1 MAADQDFGKC
11 AHCNE
16 DGKFSCGGCHRAPE
30 YATGDVHRTD
40 YCSKECQNAHR
51 PAHRTYCRSMWKR
64 RTLLRVARL
73 LKAVLLAY
81 RECVFDLD
89 ISKVELNDGV
99 LQLHQKQR
107 PAAARKQYRLFPSE
121 VTESLE
127 YKEAALVHN
136 QSMTALAL
144 FARLAKKLLSDFATS
159 IESCFLRIKKPAV
172 RTELVPGPNSNDGF
186 HAVLKVG
193 LKGPAG
199 DFESWALDPAGCQ
212 YGFLEVLVP
221 YATYLKQGE
230 VVREPEPYDWTET
243 TDLDR
248 FERSLAMNLTAA
260 QEEDAIVERKIRKEY
275 ALFVRNRFGSS
286 QPSAVKDL
294 LYWTLPTFG
303 QQLDVLTE
311 DLKQYMSL
319 YMEERGFYTDHFS
332 TPAQRRPTPKQ
343 RLANF
348 SLLANVLPCFLPSL
362 TCLKMR
368 LGTPQV
374 TGLVLRYFRCGPI
387 VKPFDSVTALVLDT
401 QTDRLYSPNGYMLK
415 DYSQLFALAD
425 SCRKA

>member
-1 MAADQDFGKC
+1 MAADQDIGQC

-16 DGKFSCGGCHRAPE
+16 DGTFSCGGCNRAPE

-51 PAHRTYCRSMWKR
+51 PSHRAYCRSMWKR

-89 ISKVELNDGV
+89 LSKVELNDGV
-99 LQLHQKQR
+99 LQLHQKPR
-107 PAAARKQYRLFPSE
+107 PAAALKQYRLFPSE
-121 VTESLE
+121 LTESLD

-144 FARLAKKLLSDFATS
+144 FARLAKKILSEFASS
-159 IESCFLRIKKPAV
+159 IEVCFLRIKKPAV
-172 RTELVPGPNSNDGF
+172 RTELLPGPNSNNNL

-193 LKGPAG
+193 LKGPTG
-199 DFESWALDPAGCQ
+199 DSESWVLDPAGCQ
-212 YGFLEVLVP
+212 YGFREVLVP
-221 YATYLKQGE
+221 FATYLQDKQGE
-230 VVREPEPYDWTET
+230 LVGEPEPYDWTET
-243 TDLDR
+243 TDLYR
-248 FERSLAMNLTAA
+248 FQRSLGPNFTIT
-260 QEEDAIVERKIRKEY
+260 QDENNIVERKIRKEY

-294 LYWTLPTFG
+294 LYWTSPTFG

-319 YMEERGFYTDHFS
+319 HMEERSFYAGTNS
-332 TPAQRRPTPKQ
+332 VQGE
-343 RLANF
+343 LV
-348 SLLANVLPCFLPSL
+348 NV
-362 TCLKMR
+362 
-368 LGTPQV
+368 
-374 TGLVLRYFRCGPI
+374 
-387 VKPFDSVTALVLDT
+387 
-401 QTDRLYSPNGYMLK
+401 
-415 DYSQLFALAD
+415 
-425 SCRKA
+425 